1 MSEKEAKKT
10 DEEQMRD
17 DLHDLKA
24 LYDTNGGKRL
34 VELLIKDVNANV
46 QRLAGQYMVLS
57 HIEMIAL
64 AASISEKLAIAHTLT
79 RSKENL
85 AVIEEQLETA
95 LSE

>member
-1 MSEKEAKKT
+1 MAKKNKT
-10 DEEQMRD
+10 EEEQMRD

-34 VELLIKDVNANV
+34 VSLLIKDVASQV
-46 QRLAGQYMVLS
+46 QRFGGQYATLS

-64 AASISEKLAIAHTLT
+64 GASIHEKLALIHILT

-85 AVIEEQLETA
+85 EVMEKELEDA